1 MVQWSIETKQGITS
15 LVAVIINA
23 MFALKLGKKMLW
35 ECLEWKDIDFGKE
48 KICSYAV
55 VLSHAFI
62 FPD

>member
-1 MVQWSIETKQGITS
+1 MVQWSIEAKQRIRS

-35 ECLEWKDIDFGKE
+35 ECLEWKDTGFGKE
-48 KICSYAV
+48 KIYSYAV
-55 VLSHAFI
+55 VPSHAFI